1 MKLILIGNIGA
12 GKTTIA
18 NLIFERY
25 KDAEFISIDGIRKK
39 YGDGTIERE
48 NYCKDKFI
56 EAIDLKTKFQIIE
69 LTGVGVL
76 GERLFELLSNYKQPI
91 LVFYLIA
98 PLEDLLSRAK
108 EKILDTPFPL
118 GKDNIPTAIGYTEDR
133 FNEGLADSLI
143 AKCANAILVSLP
155 NNNETMMKENLK
167 IIFSK
172 IESYRNRKKDV

>member
-1 MKLILIGNIGA
+1 MKIILIGNIGA

-18 NLIFERY
+18 QKNLEQY
-25 KDAEFISIDGIRKK
+25 KEAEFVSIDVIRKK
-39 YGDGTIERE
+39 HGDGTTEKE

-98 PLEDLLSRAK
+98 SLEDLLNRAK
-108 EKILDTPFPL
+108 EKIWDTPFPI
-118 GKDNIPTAIGYTEDR
+118 GKDNISTAIGYTEDR
-133 FNEGLADSLI
+133 YNEGLADNLT
-143 AKCANAILVSLP
+143 AKCANAILVSLL

-172 IESYRNRKKDV
+172 IESYRNSKNDV

>member
-1 MKLILIGNIGA
+1 MKIILIGNIGA

-18 NLIFERY
+18 QKILEQY
-25 KDAEFISIDGIRKK
+25 KEAEFVSIDVIRKK
-39 YGDGTIERE
+39 HGDGTTEKE

-98 PLEDLLSRAK
+98 SLEDLLNRAK
-108 EKILDTPFPL
+108 EKFGTHLS
-118 GKDNIPTAIGYTEDR
+118 R
-133 FNEGLADSLI
+133 
-143 AKCANAILVSLP
+143 
-155 NNNETMMKENLK
+155 
-167 IIFSK
+167 
-172 IESYRNRKKDV
+172 